1 MVMPTLIGEE
11 AVGSE
16 LYNAGPITVA
26 CQGSNGNIS
35 AESIYCDI
43 VNVP

>member
-16 LYNAGPITVA
+16 LCNAGPITGA
-26 CQGSNGNIS
+26 CQGSNGKS
-35 AESIYCDI
+35 QRRASIVI
-43 VNVP
+43 L